1 MQFGELV
8 ESRVD
13 FKSLWKEGG
22 VAPALTEPGGSFHHW
37 GVRLVLTH
45 VWNVADE
52 GGGTGS
58 DRSGDGRG
66 SRCSWSSAGP
76 HRRLDLNAG
85 GYRKPADP
93 GQQGG
98 DAGPPKLSR
107 PRGEASTHT
116 WAPPLKAI
124 AAVEAGNL
132 LEILSEREGSLNDR
146 YSRVSPACGVPD
158 IPTP

>member
-52 GGGTGS
+52 GGARARTGVVMEGGA
-58 DRSGDGRG
+58 DAAGAG
-66 SRCSWSSAGP
+66 SWS
-76 HRRLDLNAG
+76 AG
-85 GYRKPADP
+85 G
-93 GQQGG
+93 
-98 DAGPPKLSR
+98 
-107 PRGEASTHT
+107 
-116 WAPPLKAI
+116 
-124 AAVEAGNL
+124 
-132 LEILSEREGSLNDR
+132 
-146 YSRVSPACGVPD
+146 
-158 IPTP
+158 